1 MITQP
6 QILVYDGKDIG
17 EYFQEPEFGNTWS
30 VYCYITDQSA
40 SHIVSEADAR
50 SILIEMYQEYE

>member
-1 MITQP
+1 MNTK
-6 QILVYDGKDIG
+6 ILKIGNQEIG

-30 VYCYITDQSA
+30 VYCYISDESA